1 MPERGSGVLSGPAL
15 SGPAVAAAVGGGG
28 EGHGKSK
35 GHGTGALVAAGAAGV
50 IGGALLGG
58 LAGMFPDRIID
69 GQALIPWWLPSA
81 RGT

>member
-1 MPERGSGVLSGPAL
+1 MPERGSSVLGGPAL
-15 SGPAVAAAVGGGG
+15 GGPAVAAAVGGGG

-58 LAGMFPDRIID
+58 LAGKFPDRIID
-69 GQALIPWWLPSA
+69 GQPLIPWWLPSA
-81 RGT
+81 RRA